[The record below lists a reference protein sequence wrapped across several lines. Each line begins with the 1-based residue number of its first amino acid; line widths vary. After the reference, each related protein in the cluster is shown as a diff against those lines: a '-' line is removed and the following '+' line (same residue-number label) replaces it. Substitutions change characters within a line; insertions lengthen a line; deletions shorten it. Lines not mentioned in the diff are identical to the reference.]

1 MLIFGCRFAEG
12 KILTPNKMKIT
23 IDTSAYTVQ
32 KIVEDGELDTRDKK
46 LARQILTKQIEFFN
60 SLLPE
65 ANEIDKETIVGKRDL
80 MAKARREI

>member
-1 MLIFGCRFAEG
+1 MLFSVVGLHILKLNG
-12 KILTPNKMKIT
+12 KGMKIT

-65 ANEIDKETIVGKRDL
+65 ANEIDKETIIGKRDL
-80 MAKARREI
+80 MIKARREV

>member
-1 MLIFGCRFAEG
+1 
-12 KILTPNKMKIT
+12 MKIT

-65 ANEIDKETIVGKRDL
+65 ANEIDKETIIGKRDL
-80 MAKARREI
+80 MIKARREI